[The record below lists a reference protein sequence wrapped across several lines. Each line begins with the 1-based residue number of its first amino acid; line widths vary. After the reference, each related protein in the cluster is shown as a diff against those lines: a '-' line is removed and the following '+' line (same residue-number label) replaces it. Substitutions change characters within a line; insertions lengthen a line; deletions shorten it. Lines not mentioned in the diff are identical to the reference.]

1 MRARLPGLGGLL
13 ATPSRRARLAR
24 IAKVG
29 LGVGLLA
36 ALLLWRDNGRKLL
49 DVLAQ
54 FDPSYIL
61 LLLLVSIGLNGISSL
76 KWSLFVHERGAQ
88 ISQIKLFNLYLIGK
102 FFNNFLPSMVGGDLA
117 RIYLL
122 GRAISSQS
130 RSFASVFLERMT
142 GVIGLTLMA
151 VGFALVNPDILAN
164 PIIGPALAV
173 AALGCGVALVLFYRP
188 ELLLL
193 ALDRFGKLPVG
204 GWILRKGAQVI
215 QDVTYFRDQR
225 RLLLLSLLY
234 SFAFHLLAGLNV
246 YVACLSIGLAPPLL
260 DILVITPVILLLVMI
275 PVSPNNLGWWEWCFS
290 VLLLDAGATA
300 AEGLAV
306 ALTLR
311 AVVMAISVFGG
322 LLFLQQRFSLDP
334 IGR

>member
-1 MRARLPGLGGLL
+1 MTSSHDLL
-13 ATPSRRARLAR
+13 AAPRRRANFVR

-49 DVLAQ
+49 DILAQ

-61 LLLLVSIGLNGISSL
+61 LLLLISIGLNGISSV
-76 KWSLFVHERGAQ
+76 KWSLFVHERGTR
-88 ISQIKLFNLYLIGK
+88 ISQIRLFNLYLIGK

-130 RSFASVFLERMT
+130 RSLASVFLERMT

-151 VGFALVNPDILAN
+151 AGFALINPRILAN
-164 PIIGPALAV
+164 WIIALAIAV
-173 AALGCGVALVLFYRP
+173 AGLGCAFALVLFYRP

-193 ALDRFGKLPVG
+193 ALDRFGNIPVVG
-204 GWILRKGAQVI
+204 RILRKGGQAI
-215 QDVTYFRDQR
+215 RDVTYFRDQH

-290 VLLLDAGATA
+290 VLLMDAGATA

-311 AVVMAISVFGG
+311 AVTMLVSLVGG
-322 LLFLQQRFSLDP
+322 LLFLQQRFGHATP
-334 IGR
+334 